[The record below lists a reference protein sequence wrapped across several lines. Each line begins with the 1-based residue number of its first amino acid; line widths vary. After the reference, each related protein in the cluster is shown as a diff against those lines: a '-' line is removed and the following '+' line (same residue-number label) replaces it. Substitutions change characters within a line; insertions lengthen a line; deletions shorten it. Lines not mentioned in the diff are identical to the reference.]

1 MSNSIEIKAIAL
13 KTLLT
18 KENHK
23 VLFEQG
29 EILTV
34 KYDTDGTVHIYT
46 IRGTSKHSTAQK
58 SREQHSIAQHSTA
71 QHSTLQHLP
80 SFPPEITVDVV
91 AE

>member
-34 KYDTDGTVHIYT
+34 KYDTDGTVHIYSPNGYSSSYSDLKDQYNWSYEE
-46 IRGTSKHSTAQK
+46 IKDYF
-58 SREQHSIAQHSTA
+58 I
-71 QHSTLQHLP
+71 TLADWRQQQIDKILDDG
-80 SFPPEITVDVV
+80 S
-91 AE
+91 